1 MTKYF
6 SLLILLALLIL
17 GIMIYALLQLDSFGI
32 LPSILLI
39 IAIILTFVLLK
50 LYEQFSYYK
59 HQYILTGML
68 ENKQEPRKINITA
81 LTTNFINN
89 LTQNLNYTLHQAT
102 SSFSSYYKIDRGL
115 TKRRTHKTLFVVLVF
130 NKNISFID
138 QKSTIAFENLEK
150 SLPKKEKYSQR
161 IFIQIK
167 KTEKKFT
174 DADIEDTDK
183 IFFLNQRRMNIVVL
197 NALYSIDQQ
206 QVYYLYS
213 DKIKLPSYLN
223 IAYQELN
230 KIIT

>member
-150 SLPKKEKYSQR
+150 SLPKKKNILKEYLFKLKKLKKNLLTQTLRTLTKY
-161 IFIQIK
+161 
-167 KTEKKFT
+167 
-174 DADIEDTDK
+174 
-183 IFFLNQRRMNIVVL
+183 FF
-197 NALYSIDQQ
+197 SI
-206 QVYYLYS
+206 
-213 DKIKLPSYLN
+213 N
-223 IAYQELN
+223 EG
-230 KIIT
+230 